1 MNKTAICIMMLE
13 VLNSRGILK
22 TNELADILDTNP
34 RNISEYIKELQI
46 AGYDIESIKGK
57 NGGYYLNKK
66 ELFPVLRLTEE
77 EKRLLDETNNYL
89 LHRPDFINKK
99 AYTLLASKIS
109 SSVNNL
115 EQVKEVTIF
124 DRFPLSI
131 DTKVLEE
138 LYDKINNAI
147 KNSVKIEV
155 GYFSSNNRE
164 HTHILHPYKT
174 FIYNNTWFLLAWNE
188 TVNDMGYFKLNRM
201 NEVKVLNDKFTILR
215 TYQESDYL
223 DKFGMKQNGDYHH
236 IVLDFY
242 KLYIAI
248 SERVYGKNQVVKRID
263 KDITR
268 LECDMQNEDMITSFV
283 LGFGDKVKV
292 IEPEWLKE
300 RIIDVAK
307 KIIENGN

>member
-1 MNKTAICIMMLE
+1 MASPT
-13 VLNSRGILK
+13 
-22 TNELADILDTNP
+22 
-34 RNISEYIKELQI
+34 
-46 AGYDIESIKGK
+46 ESIIYIAIVDNCSSIKPSDGP
-57 NGGYYLNKK
+57 NAVSNA
-66 ELFPVLRLTEE
+66 TEM
-77 EKRLLDETNNYL
+77 KSVIPAGIALSN
-89 LHRPDFINKK
+89 
-99 AYTLLASKIS
+99 TL
-109 SSVNNL
+109 
-115 EQVKEVTIF
+115 
-124 DRFPLSI
+124 
-131 DTKVLEE
+131 
-138 LYDKINNAI
+138 
-147 KNSVKIEV
+147 
-155 GYFSSNNRE
+155 
-164 HTHILHPYKT
+164 
-174 FIYNNTWFLLAWNE
+174 
-188 TVNDMGYFKLNRM
+188 
-201 NEVKVLNDKFTILR
+201 
-215 TYQESDYL
+215 ESDYL